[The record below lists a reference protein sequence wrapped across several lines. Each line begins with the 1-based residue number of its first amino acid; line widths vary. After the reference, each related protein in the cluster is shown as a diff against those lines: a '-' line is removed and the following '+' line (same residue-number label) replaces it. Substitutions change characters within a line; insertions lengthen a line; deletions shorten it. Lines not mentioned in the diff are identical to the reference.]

1 MINSA
6 YCADRPRWWRITLTL
21 IRPTG
26 YDIRMKA
33 NQIVGGLFICAGVVC
48 FYVDTI
54 DKSDWK
60 LAVGGIALVLFGLW
74 AGKFNFR
81 RDQGK

>member
-1 MINSA
+1 MRA
-6 YCADRPRWWRITLTL
+6 TCYGAC
-21 IRPTG
+21 
-26 YDIRMKA
+26 MKP
-33 NQIVGGLFICAGVVC
+33 NQIIGGLFIGAGVVC

-74 AGKFNFR
+74 VGKFNFR
-81 RDQGK
+81 NNDVK

>member
-1 MINSA
+1 MRA
-6 YCADRPRWWRITLTL
+6 TC
-21 IRPTG
+21 
-26 YDIRMKA
+26 YDVRMKA
-33 NQIVGGLFICAGVVC
+33 NQIIGGLFIGAGVVC

-54 DKSDWK
+54 DQSDWK

-81 RDQGK
+81 KQ

>member
-1 MINSA
+1 
-6 YCADRPRWWRITLTL
+6 
-21 IRPTG
+21 
-26 YDIRMKA
+26 MKA
-33 NQIVGGLFICAGVVC
+33 NQIIGGLFICAGVVC

-74 AGKFNFR
+74 VGKFNFR
-81 RDQGK
+81 KNEVK

>member
-1 MINSA
+1 M
-6 YCADRPRWWRITLTL
+6 ADDAEFIIGRIRATRWL

-26 YDIRMKA
+26 YGVRMKA
-33 NQIVGGLFICAGVVC
+33 NQIIGGLFIGAGVVC

-74 AGKFNFR
+74 VGKFNFR
-81 RDQGK
+81 NNQVK

>member
-1 MINSA
+1 
-6 YCADRPRWWRITLTL
+6 
-21 IRPTG
+21 
-26 YDIRMKA
+26 
-33 NQIVGGLFICAGVVC
+33 VVC

-74 AGKFNFR
+74 VGKFNFR
-81 RDQGK
+81 NNEVK